1 MNCLC
6 RRPDVDR
13 VTKMNYA
20 GVFSG
25 RFQARLLIVDRSLN
39 LFPRVSFKMGGS
51 PTQHSVFN
59 VVH

>member
-1 MNCLC
+1 
-6 RRPDVDR
+6 
-13 VTKMNYA
+13 MNYA